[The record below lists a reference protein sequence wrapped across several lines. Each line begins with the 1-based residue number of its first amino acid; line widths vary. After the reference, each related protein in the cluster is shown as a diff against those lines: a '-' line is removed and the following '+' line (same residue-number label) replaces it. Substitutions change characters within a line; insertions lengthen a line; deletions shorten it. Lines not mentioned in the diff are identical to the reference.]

1 MKKCSSFFCCQ
12 FYGDWMR
19 RENLYWEFCG
29 IFIWNFREFSVIF
42 SHHSPKNPD
51 WKMFEGKLS
60 SISINK
66 QCLLY
71 FIALWKIPVENIPKI
86 SDKIKNFT
94 NFLWLGDVGKL
105 WIKKSLEFPTQKKIK
120 LNFLAKNN
128 TRFSHFPVSRT
139 KIIFGKFAGEFYDL
153 IQMENYFKLILIFN
167 FAFIFLNFWDKI
179 VVSFPPHFYRRF
191 EQMIQLTLIFAI
203 LGFWFFLYFFRWA
216 FNLIWIE

>member
-1 MKKCSSFFCCQ
+1 MTQKYRQNDKKKKLQKGFSFFYLWRLRFSYSFPFHFQ
-12 FYGDWMR
+12 Q
-19 RENLYWEFCG
+19 REILNGKMFFFFFFLLSVLWGLNEEGKLYWEFCG

-66 QCLLY
+66 QFLLY

-105 WIKKSLEFPTQKKIK
+105 WIKKSLKFPTQKKFK

-128 TRFSHFPVSRT
+128 TKFSHFPVSRT
-139 KIIFGKFAGEFYDL
+139 KNYFWKICWRILWFNSDGKF
-153 IQMENYFKLILIFN
+153 FKINIDFQ
-167 FAFIFLNFWDKI
+167 FRI
-179 VVSFPPHFYRRF
+179 
-191 EQMIQLTLIFAI
+191 
-203 LGFWFFLYFFRWA
+203 YFFK
-216 FNLIWIE
+216 FLG